1 MSMTTWKTA
10 VCAGALFAVV
20 AWSGGAFAA
29 VSENFE
35 GSAVNAQFTLG
46 TAGTVGAGV
55 PTTPSCGFPANF
67 DTHTKVLA
75 ITGTV
80 TYAETAAPSTTG
92 ASQVDFMFKAEP
104 TDELDLL
111 SDTAVKVALA
121 VGPAADGAAQVPVSF
136 WCKAKGESTNS
147 WVTLC
152 SVANGAWVRATL
164 VLDYDKSRCR
174 VSIDGDPQITAAAA
188 EDAWYAFVNADN
200 KTYVKSITMVGS
212 TEVDDFV
219 VSHTALSSYAEPF
232 AGTPVAVAETGK
244 TISYADLNTYGITK
258 AQAEANEDVS
268 DGAGLKISEKLEAG
282 LNPKS
287 ATKFEMQTMTA
298 TSATVAEVT
307 FPGNNDAETGYEVT
321 ITSDKAGETPVANAS
336 ATISKVAGAAT
347 AAGEQI
353 NKATLTLP
361 ADADRVY
368 IHLKTKT
375 N

>member
-1 MSMTTWKTA
+1 MSMKTCKTA
-10 VCAGALFAVV
+10 VCASAFFAVA

-35 GSAVNAQFTLG
+35 GSAVDAQFTLG
-46 TAGTVGAGV
+46 TAGTVGTGGPASAVAGY
-55 PTTPSCGFPANF
+55 PISG
-67 DTHTKVLA
+67 DHTKVLA

-80 TYAETAAPSTTG
+80 TYAEAAAPATTG

-104 TDELDLL
+104 IDELDLL

-121 VGPAADGAAQVPVSF
+121 VGPAANGAAKVPVSL

-147 WVTLC
+147 WVMLC
-152 SVANGAWVRATL
+152 SVDNGAWVRATL
-164 VLDYDKSRCR
+164 ILDYATARCR
-174 VSIDGDPQITAAAA
+174 VSIDGDPQITDAAV
-188 EDAWYAFVNADN
+188 EDAWYAFVNSDS
-200 KTYVKSITMVGS
+200 KTYLNSITMVGS

-219 VSHTALSSYAEPF
+219 VRHDALSSYAEPF
-232 AGTPVAVAETGK
+232 VGTVPVAETGK
-244 TISYADLNTYGITK
+244 TISYADLNRYGITK
-258 AQAEANEDVS
+258 AQAVADADVS

-287 ATKFEMQTMTA
+287 ATKFAMQTMTA
-298 TSATVAEVT
+298 TSATAAEVT
-307 FPGNNDAETGYEVT
+307 FPGNNAVTGYEVT
-321 ITSDKAGETPVANAS
+321 ITSDKAGNTPVATAP
-336 ATISKVAGAAT
+336 ATISKVDGAT
-347 AAGEQI
+347 TGAGEQI